1 MNEFDK
7 GFKEWLTGCYSKALN
22 QMPVEQLWQ
31 IEAAFYAG
39 AAFAGRVSEEHGH
52 DVVIEAIL
60 RHVERQPPKLPIQ

>member
-7 GFKEWLTGCYSKALN
+7 GFQEWLAGCYSKALN
-22 QMPVEQLWQ
+22 HMPPEQRVQ

-39 AAFAGRVSEEHGH
+39 AAFAGRVAEEHGH

-60 RHVERQPPKLPIQ
+60 RHVERQPPRLPIQ